1 MLDLFIM
8 INNVFTHN
16 TVAAIVLFIASVFSM
31 VMIKK
36 MEERTST
43 TFGVAGSVAHVSLL
57 MVSTVSMSTFCFSVY
72 AIGSSLI
79 A

>member
-1 MLDLFIM
+1 MLDSFT
-8 INNVFTHN
+8 VFTNN
-16 TVAAIVLFIASVFSM
+16 TVAAVFLFIVSIISM

-36 MEERTST
+36 MEKRTST

-57 MVSTVSMSTFCFSVY
+57 MVSTVSMSTLCFSVY